1 MRWLQDRWFNAPIGA
16 STRHLQVLRH
26 VRWEGPHRILDAFP
40 DFAVDVLDI
49 LHSAAPL
56 PEVDSIGG
64 AVVMGGPMSA
74 NDTDA
79 YPRLAEE
86 VAWLRECAARG
97 VPVLG
102 VCLGAQLLARALG
115 STVAPAPASEIGFA
129 PIEIMAAADPVV
141 GPLAPTAVVLHW
153 HGEGFD
159 LPANARWLARSA
171 ATDVQAFRAA
181 SAWGLLFHAEADT
194 ALVESWLGEPTMADE
209 ARSALGP
216 DYADTLRAAAR
227 DMDIERTGAVFAA
240 FASECRA

>member
-1 MRWLQDRWFNAPIGA
+1 VFNAFIGA
-16 STRHLQVLRH
+16 TTTRHLQVIRH

-49 LHSAAPL
+49 LQSAAPL

-74 NDTDA
+74 NDTGA

-86 VAWLRECAARG
+86 VTWLEECAARR

-129 PIEIMAAADPVV
+129 PIEVTARADPVV

-153 HGEGFD
+153 HGEVFD
-159 LPANARWLARSA
+159 LPPSAVRLARSP
-171 ATDVQAFRAA
+171 ATEVQAFRAA

-194 ALVESWLGEPTMADE
+194 ALIEHWLREPTMANE

-216 DYADTLRAAAR
+216 DFADTLRAAAR
-227 DMDIERTGAVFAA
+227 HVDIDRTGAAFAA
-240 FASECRA
+240 FANKCRA